1 MKGRV
6 LKMLKNNNQEMEM
19 EAARWKYNLS
29 LETMLAWGV
38 GKKTRFIRRGEEEPT
53 LPRSDGRLSLRARR
67 RMEHQVDITESGDF
81 GDWVYKCQIRKAL
94 DCVRGVRLSLCKAQ
108 GRAASRWWGM
118 RMDDDLRILGFLCIW
133 ESLK

>member
-6 LKMLKNNNQEMEM
+6 LKTLKNNNQEMEM

-29 LETMLAWGV
+29 LGTMLAWEQE
-38 GKKTRFIRRGEEEPT
+38 KKKQKTRFIRRGD
-53 LPRSDGRLSLRARR
+53 LPRSDGQLSLRARR

-94 DCVRGVRLSLCKAQ
+94 DCVRGVRLSLCKAP
-108 GRAASRWWGM
+108 GRAASWWWGM